1 MHAIAK
7 MNTPPE
13 RKHLP
18 KREAAQHALRELKK
32 ELSNMTDAERA
43 YLEDLSSDDDDYAPP
58 RRVERPGCPV
68 PNRSFSRRKGRGG
81 G

>member
-18 KREAAQHALRELKK
+18 KREAAQKALIELKK
-32 ELSNMTDAERA
+32 ELSLMTDAERA
-43 YLEDLSSDDDDYAPP
+43 YLDDLSSDDDEYTPP
-58 RRVERPGCPV
+58 RRGERPGRPV
-68 PNRSFSRRKGRGG
+68 GKRSCGRGRGWG
-81 G
+81 GG